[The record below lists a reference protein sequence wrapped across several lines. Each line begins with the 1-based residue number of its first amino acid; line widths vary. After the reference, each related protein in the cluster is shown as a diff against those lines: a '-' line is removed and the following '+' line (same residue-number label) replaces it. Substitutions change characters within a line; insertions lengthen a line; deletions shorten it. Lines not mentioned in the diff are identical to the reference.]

1 MRSNPYGVAIFR
13 FFGIFAAMRK
23 WLTTYW
29 LIVFGVCV
37 YICGF
42 TGPEMKNE
50 QNDQA
55 TGYTKCPKTFA
66 FKKAL
71 LSSYAPPA
79 EKNAG
84 IFFHQHSIRIL
95 STVVSYYLAELNFFI
110 SVACHIPA
118 EAIGTKEVE
127 RVLKDHLLH
136 LFPSHYF
143 W

>member
-1 MRSNPYGVAIFR
+1 
-13 FFGIFAAMRK
+13 MRK

-29 LIVFGVCV
+29 FIVCGVCV
-37 YICGF
+37 HVCGF
-42 TGPEMKNE
+42 TSPAMKS
-50 QNDQA
+50 QQSGQA
-55 TGYTKCPKTFA
+55 TGYTKSSKTFT

-71 LSSYAPPA
+71 LSSYAAPA

-84 IFFHQHSIRIL
+84 LFFHQHSIRVL

-110 SVACHIPA
+110 SVVCHIPG
-118 EAIGTKEVE
+118 EAISTKKVE